1 MLTISPIS
9 PMYLP
14 DISPISPE
22 VAELGCLFTDGALC
36 LEAEVLFYTPAF
48 TPLIPPLTVA
58 LDPSPSPNAALTP
71 FRPVAPFRPL
81 PQVLFYTSAQCPPRE
96 ACAGRRLVCVPH
108 YPRTAQG
115 AIDLEA
121 LRTLPLREL
130 AGRPPPATLS
140 AAPCNPKCRPLQP

>member
-1 MLTISPIS
+1 MPR
-9 PMYLP
+9 
-14 DISPISPE
+14 
-22 VAELGCLFTDGALC
+22 GGGALLHAC
-36 LEAEVLFYTPAF
+36 FHAPDPTPYRSTYA
-48 TPLIPPLTVA
+48 A

-81 PQVLFYTSAQCPPRE
+81 PQVLFYTPAQCPPRE

-130 AGRPPPATLS
+130 AGTPPPATLC
-140 AAPCNPKCRPLQP
+140 AAPLQP

>member
-1 MLTISPIS
+1 
-9 PMYLP
+9 
-14 DISPISPE
+14 

-81 PQVLFYTSAQCPPRE
+81 PQVLFYTPAQCPPRE

>member
-1 MLTISPIS
+1 MSAVDESLAMADWLAPIRADQGIALLG
-9 PMYLP
+9 PLCAPPCAP
-14 DISPISPE
+14 DAADVRGCPPPAVLVGVRPE

-36 LEAEVLFYTPAF
+36 LEAEVLFYTP
-48 TPLIPPLTVA
+48 
-58 LDPSPSPNAALTP
+58 
-71 FRPVAPFRPL
+71 
-81 PQVLFYTSAQCPPRE
+81 AQCPPRE